1 MARYPRAI
9 QHPSAIDHPN
19 RDETRGIV
27 IHWTAGHK
35 QGDLATLDG
44 PNVDCH
50 FYVDQAG
57 DVFEFL
63 DTDSQAW
70 HAFHTANHTCLGIEH
85 EGSGEAWT
93 PKQLEASAQLVA
105 WLSGLYN
112 IPLAKVDPHKNWHG
126 IFGHLDLKGIDGND
140 HSDTV
145 PRAIGWNRYLTRIKQ
160 IRNQKRLAKPAAK
173 KPANAQTLQVIIRP
187 KGKPQRVWEGWQNGI
202 GALRWIAEHGLKPST
217 QSTISLGG
225 QKWEGPAA
233 VTREAKQL
241 VAKFG

>member
-1 MARYPRAI
+1 MSADAGRSQLSCLACSSGPGTGLGRRACPPRAI
-9 QHPSAIDHPN
+9 QHPSAIQHPH
-19 RDETRGIV
+19 RDETRGVV

-93 PKQLEASAQLVA
+93 PKQLEASAQLTA
-105 WLSGLYN
+105 WLSRLYN
-112 IPLAKVDPHKNWHG
+112 IPVAKVDP
-126 IFGHLDLKGIDGND
+126 
-140 HSDTV
+140 
-145 PRAIGWNRYLTRIKQ
+145 
-160 IRNQKRLAKPAAK
+160 
-173 KPANAQTLQVIIRP
+173 
-187 KGKPQRVWEGWQNGI
+187 
-202 GALRWIAEHGLKPST
+202 
-217 QSTISLGG
+217 
-225 QKWEGPAA
+225 
-233 VTREAKQL
+233 
-241 VAKFG
+241 